1 MTSPAWPLKDHKR
14 AMLADGILHN
24 PKAIP
29 LASIA
34 IRILCLDGFCSRFH
48 SISSQGHHVC
58 AFRRSC
64 RSSSSYRHHS
74 LGDHSRSLHPP
85 WQILSASQGS
95 LCLRRVAVAWPSLS
109 DPCTSVT
116 SIALASPK
124 DQGLCGH
131 LFTSGNNPNF
141 TAVEVQECQTLPSIS
156 PIKKGASRSQL
167 CIALTPNNVTCPGAE
182 GKFEVDYLCGGPLT
196 TG

>member
-1 MTSPAWPLKDHKR
+1 MYVPFAVLAGAAALTGTTASATTLNPSILLGKYFPPLE
-14 AMLADGILHN
+14 G
-24 PKAIP
+24 
-29 LASIA
+29 
-34 IRILCLDGFCSRFH
+34 
-48 SISSQGHHVC
+48 
-58 AFRRSC
+58 
-64 RSSSSYRHHS
+64 
-74 LGDHSRSLHPP
+74 
-85 WQILSASQGS
+85 LSAY
-95 LCLRRVAVAWPSLS
+95 VAWPSLS

-116 SIALASPK
+116 FITLASPK

-131 LFTSGNNPNF
+131 PFTSGNNPNF

-156 PIKKGASRSQL
+156 PIKKGASPSQL